1 MHLLCKPSIRQH
13 VTTHI
18 RTLKRPTG
26 PAGLSMQALAV
37 LAVLA
42 VLAASASARNVG
54 ARNVEWKNGQH
65 HHLRQKASNRLCPEC
80 QFLTPAFQ
88 LKPTLSYC

>member
-37 LAVLA
+37 LA
-42 VLAASASARNVG
+42 ASASARNVG
-54 ARNVEWKNGQH
+54 ARNVEPKNGQH

-80 QFLTPAFQ
+80 QFLTPASQ
-88 LKPTLSYC
+88 LKPTLSHC